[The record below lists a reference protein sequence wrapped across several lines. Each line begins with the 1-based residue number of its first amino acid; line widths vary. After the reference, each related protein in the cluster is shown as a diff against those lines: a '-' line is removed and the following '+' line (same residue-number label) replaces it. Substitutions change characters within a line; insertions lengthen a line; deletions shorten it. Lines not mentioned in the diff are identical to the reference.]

1 MEIHFLIVCKRTVSI
16 SIRKKLKG
24 HDVRQRTRPNSG
36 FCPQK
41 GPIQFI
47 RTKNRIQ
54 KGFNVWVSLEVT
66 LLISVETDSRVL
78 EKKMDRAVTLAQ
90 DLIITRDI
98 PVTGR
103 LPKEGPI
110 PQDPSK
116 NVYPATNRNMF
127 HCAANMFHC
136 AEIET

>member
-1 MEIHFLIVCKRTVSI
+1 MYDNEQGQIVDFALRRDRYNS
-16 SIRKKLKG
+16 SERKTESK
-24 HDVRQRTRPNSG
+24 
-36 FCPQK
+36 
-41 GPIQFI
+41 
-47 RTKNRIQ
+47 